1 MDLTPFGDDAFWS
14 RGARS
19 RADAFRALRDE
30 APVVFMDEP
39 EVPSFPRGPGFWS
52 VSRYADVVHVSKH
65 PEIFS
70 SARGTNIPDLPIE
83 IAEFTGSMINMD
95 APRHTRM
102 RRIVNRAFT
111 PARIAA
117 VDADVRHKARALV
130 AGVAERGSCDFAV
143 EIASQL
149 PLQVICEMMGIPRD
163 AWARVLALSNVI
175 LGDQETVADAG
186 ALMMA
191 MIEMAQIAE
200 KVGDDR
206 LARPQDDLV
215 SAMVHAAVDDE
226 RLTPREVASFFILLT
241 VAGNETTRN
250 AISVGLHELTV
261 HADARARWQG
271 DFEGLRAR
279 AVEELVRVATPVIH
293 FRRTALV
300 DTELAGQKIAAG
312 DKVVVWYESANAD
325 ERVFTDP
332 QAFDLA
338 RTPNEHVAYGAGG
351 PHFCLGANLARRE
364 IGVLF
369 EELFRWL
376 PDLRAAAGPDYLV
389 SSFIHGVKR
398 LPCTFTARSVPAP

>member
-1 MDLTPFGDDAFWS
+1 MDLTPFGDEAFWS
-14 RGARS
+14 RGARA
-19 RADAFRALRDE
+19 RADTFRALRDE

-52 VSRYADVVHVSKH
+52 VARYADVVHVSKH

-117 VDADVRHKARALV
+117 VDADVRTKARALV
-130 AGVAERGSCDFAV
+130 ASVAPRGSCDFAV

-200 KVGDDR
+200 RVGDDR

-215 SAMVHAAVDDE
+215 SAMVHAEVEDE

-250 AISVGLHELTV
+250 AISVGLHELTQ
-261 HADARARWQG
+261 HPAARARWQG
-271 DFEGLRAR
+271 AFEAGRAR

-293 FRRTALV
+293 FRRTATV
-300 DTELAGQKIAAG
+300 DTELGGVKIAAG

-325 ERVFTDP
+325 ERVFPEP
-332 QAFDLA
+332 QRFDLE

-376 PDLRAAAGPDYLV
+376 PDLRAAAAPDYLV

-398 LPCTFTARSVPAP
+398 LPCTFTPADVPGT